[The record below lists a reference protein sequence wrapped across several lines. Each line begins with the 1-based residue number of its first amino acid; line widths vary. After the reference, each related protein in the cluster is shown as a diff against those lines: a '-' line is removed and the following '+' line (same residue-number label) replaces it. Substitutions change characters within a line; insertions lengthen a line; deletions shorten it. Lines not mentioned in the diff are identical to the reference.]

1 MTFVS
6 RVPKKYDMVMV
17 IDIVGVGSDMYS
29 LPIKAESEVPTV
41 RIEPEH
47 ELLFEDVFL
56 RNPC

>member
-1 MTFVS
+1 M
-6 RVPKKYDMVMV
+6 PKKYDMVMV
-17 IDIVGVGSDMYS
+17 IDIVGVGQDMYS